1 MTEGAPSQPNLT
13 EADLS
18 GRELGGYRVLRRLGR
33 GAMAAVYLAEQTSLK
48 RQVAIKVLLPHLA
61 ADSSYVERFRLE
73 AQAAASLVHA
83 NIVQVHEVG
92 ECDGW
97 HYIAQEYVAGV
108 NLKDYL
114 RREGPLALTPAV
126 SVMRQ
131 VVAALAKAASH
142 GIVHRDIKP
151 ENIMLSPAG
160 DVKVADFGLAR
171 IVSDATVNLTQVGV
185 TLGTP
190 LYMSPEQVEGRPLDP
205 RSDQYSFGVTCYQ
218 MLAGRPPFEADTA
231 LGVAVQHLRT
241 TPRPLGEI
249 RTDLPPAF
257 CDLVMRMLAKSP
269 DERFTSGRE
278 LLKQLGALNLP
289 GVDADWA
296 AVADIDDAPTSGQVT
311 AATQH
316 LQTVLTRQLQLDQ
329 RPRRR
334 AWVLFGLIALGLCA
348 GAAVGWRTRAPFVLA
363 GADPTRSHVERR
375 PNVIDQLFYATAL
388 NTEEGWLAIHEYF
401 PEEDF
406 YIRLA
411 DQQLARLYLQEGDY
425 ARAEPI
431 FREFAGLDPAEESF
445 RAFGLAGL
453 AVVYSLEGDPRRSAE
468 ELTQL
473 LPLAKHLDDQMR
485 RLVDGVIR
493 RNQNALSQQAA
504 DRWREL
510 LAEPTPVEDG

>member
-1 MTEGAPSQPNLT
+1 
-13 EADLS
+13 
-18 GRELGGYRVLRRLGR
+18 
-33 GAMAAVYLAEQTSLK
+33 
-48 RQVAIKVLLPHLA
+48 
-61 ADSSYVERFRLE
+61 
-73 AQAAASLVHA
+73 
-83 NIVQVHEVG
+83 
-92 ECDGW
+92 
-97 HYIAQEYVAGV
+97 
-108 NLKDYL
+108 
-114 RREGPLALTPAV
+114 
-126 SVMRQ
+126 
-131 VVAALAKAASH
+131 
-142 GIVHRDIKP
+142 
-151 ENIMLSPAG
+151 
-160 DVKVADFGLAR
+160 
-171 IVSDATVNLTQVGV
+171 
-185 TLGTP
+185 
-190 LYMSPEQVEGRPLDP
+190 
-205 RSDQYSFGVTCYQ
+205 
-218 MLAGRPPFEADTA
+218 
-231 LGVAVQHLRT
+231 VQHLRT

-249 RTDLPPAF
+249 RSDLPPAF
-257 CDLVMRMLAKSP
+257 CELVMRMLAKSP
-269 DERFTSGRE
+269 DERFASGRE

-296 AVADIDDAPTSGQVT
+296 AVADIDDVPTSGQVT

-334 AWVLFGLIALGLCA
+334 AWALLGIVALGLLVGTA
-348 GAAVGWRTRAPFVLA
+348 IGWRTRAPFVLA